1 MFGNDILFLQRFL
14 KSAGC
19 YAGKLD
25 GDYGPLTEAAL
36 RDFEFQCEQI
46 ANKYGRRYDMR
57 TESCITTLQPSAQIE
72 AREFMKALKEVSLN
86 AKIISGTRTYQEQ
99 NDLYAMGRTKPGKIV
114 TKARGGF
121 SNHNFGI
128 AWDIGIFDGTSYL
141 DDSPL
146 YAKSGIIGRKLGL
159 EWGGDWSSII
169 DLPHYQLKIA
179 AQMSEIREKFEEGE
193 KFI

>member
-1 MFGNDILFLQRFL
+1 MFGDDILFLQRFL
-14 KSAGC
+14 SSIGC
-19 YAGKLD
+19 YHGKLD

-36 RDFEFQCEQI
+36 HDFESQCEQI
-46 ANKYGRRYDMR
+46 AGKHGRFDMR
-57 TESCITTLQPSAQIE
+57 TESCITTLQPEAQIQ
-72 AREFMKALKEVSLN
+72 ARKFMNALKEAPLN

-128 AWDIGIFDGTSYL
+128 AWDIGIFDGTKYL

-146 YAKSGIIGRKLGL
+146 YSQPGNIGKTLGL
-159 EWGGDWSSII
+159 EWGGDWNSIV
-169 DLPHYQLKIA
+169 DLPHFQLKLA
-179 AQMSEIREKFEEGE
+179 DSTNEIRDKFEQGASLV
-193 KFI
+193 